1 MSQPRVSTGG
11 LGRASVLLAS
21 GTIVS
26 RLLGFASA
34 LVLAAALGT
43 YAVGD
48 VFALANQ
55 LPNNIYAIIAGG
67 LLSAILVPQI
77 VRAEKHADGG
87 QLYINRLI
95 TLGFVAF
102 LVIAVLAT
110 LLAPA
115 IFDLY
120 SQQSSGSGRGVSDA
134 ERELG
139 ILFAYWCLPQI
150 FFYAVYSL
158 IGEVFNARK
167 LFGPFTW
174 APVVNNVVA
183 IAGLAAFIAIYGS
196 YPSLSRAGQW
206 DAASIAL
213 VAGTATLG
221 VVAQS
226 AFLLFF
232 WRKTG
237 LRYRPDFRWRGVGL
251 GSAGKAAA
259 WTFAMITVTQVGG
272 IVQNNVATLASGA
285 GASVSVLRYAW
296 LIFMLPHSIAAVS
309 IATAYFTRMS
319 ASARD
324 GRLDAVRSD
333 LSASLRSIGLVL
345 VFSTVGLIV
354 LAIPFSRLFSDNLTA
369 TLQMAPVLAV
379 YLLGLI
385 QFSVLFVLQ
394 RTFYALEDTRTP
406 FLYTVLQTVL
416 FIVGALAVSL
426 WPVSI
431 IGIGIA
437 GVTSL
442 AGTVQLVVAAVLLR
456 RHLGSLDARRVT
468 RQYGV
473 FVLATLPAALVGAGV
488 LWLLGGFVTDTKL
501 TAAVTMGV
509 VGAVMGFV
517 YLGILFAVK
526 NPELRAIIG
535 PVLARLRRSR

>member
-272 IVQNNVATLASGA
+272 IVQNNVATLASGT

-456 RHLGSLDARRVT
+456 RRLGSLDARRVT

>member
-1 MSQPRVSTGG
+1 MSESRVSSGG

-26 RLLGFASA
+26 RLLGFVSA

-95 TLGFVAF
+95 TLGIVAF

-120 SQQSSGSGRGVSDA
+120 SQQSSGSGRGVSES

-150 FFYAVYSL
+150 FFYAIYSL

-174 APVVNNVVA
+174 APVINNVVA
-183 IAGLAAFIAIYGS
+183 IAGLLAFIAIYGS
-196 YPSLSRAGQW
+196 YPSLESAGQW
-206 DAASIAL
+206 DATSIAL

-232 WRKTG
+232 WRKAG

-272 IVQNNVATLASGA
+272 IIQNNVATLASGA

-324 GRLDAVRSD
+324 GRMDAVRSD

-354 LAIPFSRLFSDNLTA
+354 LAIPFSRLFSDNLSA
-369 TLQMAPVLAV
+369 TMDMAPVLAV

-406 FLYTVLQTVL
+406 FLYTVLQTAL
-416 FIVGALAVSL
+416 FVIGALAVSL

-431 IGIGIA
+431 IGVGIA
-437 GVTSL
+437 GVTSA
-442 AGTVQLVVAAVLLR
+442 AGTVQLIVAAILLR
-456 RHLGSLDARRVT
+456 RRLGSLDAKRVT
-468 RQYGV
+468 RQYSV
-473 FVLATLPAALVGAGV
+473 FLLATIPAALLGTGF
-488 LWLLGGFVTDTKL
+488 LMLLGGFVTETKL
-501 TAAVTMGV
+501 TAAITMV
-509 VGAVMGFV
+509 LVGAVMGIV
-517 YLGILFAVK
+517 YLGTLFVVK
-526 NPELRAIIG
+526 NPELRAIIA

>member
-1 MSQPRVSTGG
+1 VSQPRVSTGG

-272 IVQNNVATLASGA
+272 IVQNNVATLASGT

-456 RHLGSLDARRVT
+456 RRLGSLDARRVT